1 MIVTLKFHKFKEVE
15 NCSFDRL
22 LIFSLFFLMLSSYFV
37 QILKA
42 DILQL
47 DVVWLFDDFEG
58 GGELTENVPSESYYN
73 TSNSN
78 SRIVDITG
86 DKDDEIS
93 QKDCFSGKDRID
105 NITDNANC
113 EVHLKNEKCY
123 NGDSEV
129 VTLVVNSSEV
139 EVEEIFQLQKPV
151 DSLHSFSWK
160 NLQDMIIMKQKIRMN

>member
-1 MIVTLKFHKFKEVE
+1 
-15 NCSFDRL
+15 
-22 LIFSLFFLMLSSYFV
+22 MLSSYFV
-37 QILKA
+37 RILKA

-86 DKDDEIS
+86 DKDNEIS
-93 QKDCFSGKDRID
+93 KKDCFSAKDRID

-129 VTLVVNSSEV
+129 VTLVVNSSKV

-151 DSLHSFSWK
+151 ASLHSFSWK
-160 NLQDMIIMKQKIRMN
+160 NLQDMVIMKQKIRMN

>member
-1 MIVTLKFHKFKEVE
+1 
-15 NCSFDRL
+15 
-22 LIFSLFFLMLSSYFV
+22 MLSSYFV

-86 DKDDEIS
+86 DKDNEIS
-93 QKDCFSGKDRID
+93 KKDCFSAKDRID

-129 VTLVVNSSEV
+129 VTLVVNSSKVEV
-139 EVEEIFQLQKPV
+139 EVEEVFQLQKPV
-151 DSLHSFSWK
+151 ASLHSFSWK

>member
-1 MIVTLKFHKFKEVE
+1 M
-15 NCSFDRL
+15 
-22 LIFSLFFLMLSSYFV
+22 
-37 QILKA
+37 KA

-47 DVVWLFDDFEG
+47 DVVWLFDNFEG

-93 QKDCFSGKDRID
+93 KKDCISGKDRID
-105 NITDNANC
+105 NITNNAYC
-113 EVHLKNEKCY
+113 EVNLQNEKCT

-129 VTLVVNSSEV
+129 VALVVNSSEV